1 MGQQGKVLATNP
13 SDPRLILG
21 THVVEGKKPTPAST
35 YTHIHHASTYTHIHH
50 AYTHTHTVKLKHLRT
65 IGRIAFVLC

>member
-21 THVVEGKKPTPAST
+21 THVVEGKEPTPAST
-35 YTHIHHASTYTHIHH
+35 YTHIYHTYTHTYSKIK
-50 AYTHTHTVKLKHLRT
+50 TP
-65 IGRIAFVLC
+65 